1 MTSSPTTRRIIA
13 GALALTAWVGGT
25 VAGALGGTAPAIARP
40 TFQIG
45 RAHGAYLPITDPERP
60 IFLLLIGSDA
70 RPGTSLEEGLADSLH
85 ILGINVAAKRATLYG
100 LPRDS
105 YVPIASGG
113 SNKINTAMSA
123 GGPENQVATVEAL
136 TGIPIDYWVVTGF
149 TEFSNFVRSIDG
161 VTVQNPYAFSGSNKS
176 YPAGE
181 IVLDGPDALSFA
193 RERKGLPSGDFHRS
207 WNQGLIL
214 EGFLQQFRGDF
225 GKDQAA
231 TYEWLGSGLQQTD
244 TDGADARGARPHVR
258 GHAAASH
265 ARHEPRRDRHDGH
278 GERDERGQPLEREP
292 GVVGRH
298 GQGRVHPG
306 EGDPAGRPTRPV
318 ATRAAGVND
327 GPVG

>member
-1 MTSSPTTRRIIA
+1 VTSSPTTRKIIA

-45 RAHGAYLPITDPERP
+45 RANGSYLPITDPERP

-113 SNKINTAMSA
+113 SNKVNTAMSA
-123 GGPENQVATVEAL
+123 GGPENQVETVEAL

-214 EGFLQQFRGDF
+214 EGFVQQFRGDF

-244 TDGADARGARPHVR
+244 TTVPI
-258 GHAAASH
+258 
-265 ARHEPRRDRHDGH
+265 HEVLDLTFAVT
-278 GERDERGQPLEREP
+278 QL
-292 GVVGRH
+292 
-298 GQGRVHPG
+298 
-306 EGDPAGRPTRPV
+306 RPTRVTNLV
-318 ATRAAGVND
+318 ATGTTATVNGTSVVNLSSENQALWADMAKD
-327 GPVG
+327 GFILEKAIPADAQPGL